1 MGFIDLIKRKTESL
15 NKKTNS
21 EENEFFNWL
30 DEVLNKQLPNDI
42 KAINFNMYEDEDN
55 KWSVE
60 LVGTSVFDENNSDW
74 ACCEVY
80 TTRNNPYVLIKES
93 DLKAIENLFISYLN
107 RYLDTGK
114 YSNVLKKYSAVGI
127 GFADGDLHIVF
138 KQ

>member
-42 KAINFNMYEDEDN
+42 KAINFNLYEDEDN

-93 DLKAIENLFISYLN
+93 DWKAIETLFISYLN
-107 RYLDTGK
+107 QYLDTGK

-127 GFADGDLHIVF
+127 GFVDGDLHIVF

>member
-1 MGFIDLIKRKTESL
+1 MGFIDLIKRTTESL

-42 KAINFNMYEDEDN
+42 KAINFNLYEDEDN

-93 DLKAIENLFISYLN
+93 DWKAIENLFISYLN

-127 GFADGDLHIVF
+127 GFVDGDLHIVF

>member
-93 DLKAIENLFISYLN
+93 DWKAIENLFISYLN